1 MTAGLDGRVA
11 LVTGAGRG
19 IGRAI
24 AEGLSQQGARVA
36 VGDVVAPQLDGLVG
50 VKMDVTDEAG
60 VDAAVGRVESELGP
74 IEVLVCNAGIYKSQP
89 LATTTLDDWNQMIAV
104 NLTGVFLTSR
114 RVLPGMAERGFG
126 RVVIMGSSAGKS
138 GGARNVVGYAAA
150 KAGAMA
156 MAKGLAK
163 EYSRTG
169 VLVNALAPALIDTEM
184 ISEMRDLESQIPA
197 GRLGTTDDVAGVVAF
212 LASDHGSFLTGE
224 VVDINGGFLID

>member
-1 MTAGLDGRVA
+1 
-11 LVTGAGRG
+11 
-19 IGRAI
+19 
-24 AEGLSQQGARVA
+24 
-36 VGDVVAPQLDGLVG
+36 
-50 VKMDVTDEAG
+50 MDVTDEES
-60 VDAAVGRVESELGP
+60 VDAAVSQVESDLGP
-74 IEVLVCNAGIYKSQP
+74 IEVLVCNAGVYRTQP
-89 LATTTLDDWNQMIAV
+89 FATTSLADWDQMIAV
-104 NLTGVFLTSR
+104 NLTGVFLTGR

-138 GGARNVVGYAAA
+138 GGAKNVVGYAAA

-163 EYSRTG
+163 EYARTG
-169 VLVNALAPALIDTEM
+169 VLINALAPALIDTEM

-212 LASDHGSFLTGE
+212 LVSDHGSYFTGE